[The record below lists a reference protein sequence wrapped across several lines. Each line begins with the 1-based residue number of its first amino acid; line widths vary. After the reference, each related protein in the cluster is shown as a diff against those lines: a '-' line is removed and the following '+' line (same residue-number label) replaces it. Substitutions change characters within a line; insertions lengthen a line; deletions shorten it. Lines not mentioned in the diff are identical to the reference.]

1 MQKPRAKETEQ
12 TRCENQQSYE
22 NSNQKAEGLLQA
34 ERSVETKPVS
44 QKENMH
50 LTETSRRKDE
60 GDATFKETVAENMGT
75 LKM

>member
-1 MQKPRAKETEQ
+1 MRTS
-12 TRCENQQSYE
+12 SYE

-34 ERSVETKPVS
+34 ERSVETKPIS

-50 LTETSRRKDE
+50 LAETSRRKDE
-60 GDATFKETVAENMGT
+60 GDATFKETVAENTGT